1 MRKIWHDEAW
11 EEYKEWQSIDK
22 KILKKINT
30 LIESIDRNGY
40 SGIGKPEAL
49 RGNHAGFYSIRIDKK
64 NRLIFRVADDAIE
77 IAQCGGHYDDK

>member
-11 EEYKEWQSIDK
+11 EEYKEWQSKDK

-40 SGIGKPEAL
+40 SSIGKPEAL
-49 RGNHAGFYSIRIDKK
+49 RGNRAGFYSIRIDKK
-64 NRLIFRVADDAIE
+64 NRLIFRVADDAIG

>member
-11 EEYKEWQSIDK
+11 EEYKEWQSKDK

-40 SGIGKPEAL
+40 SSIGKPEAL

-64 NRLIFRVADDAIE
+64 NTLIFRVADDAIE
-77 IAQCGGHYDDK
+77 IAQWVGHYDDN

>member
-64 NRLIFRVADDAIE
+64 NRLIFRVVDDAIE

>member
-11 EEYKEWQSIDK
+11 EEYKEWQSKDK

-40 SGIGKPEAL
+40 SSIGKPEAL
-49 RGNHAGFYSIRIDKK
+49 RGNYAGFYSIRIDKK

>member
-11 EEYKEWQSIDK
+11 EEYKEWQSKDK

>member
-1 MRKIWHDEAW
+1 VRKIWHDDAW
-11 EEYKEWQSIDK
+11 EEYKEWQSKDK

-30 LIESIDRNGY
+30 LIEGIDRNGY

-49 RGNHAGFYSIRIDKK
+49 RGNLAGFYSIRIDKK
-64 NRLIFRVADDAIE
+64 NRLIFRVVDDAIE

>member
-11 EEYKEWQSIDK
+11 EEYKEWQSKEK

-30 LIESIDRNGY
+30 VIESIDRNGY
-40 SGIGKPEAL
+40 SSIGKTEAL

>member
-11 EEYKEWQSIDK
+11 EEYKEWQSKDK

-30 LIESIDRNGY
+30 LIESIDTNGY

-49 RGNHAGFYSIRIDKK
+49 RGNQAGFYSIRIDKK

>member
-1 MRKIWHDEAW
+1 MISVYQCLH
-11 EEYKEWQSIDK
+11 
-22 KILKKINT
+22 NT

-40 SGIGKPEAL
+40 SSIGKPEAL
-49 RGNHAGFYSIRIDKK
+49 RGNRAGFYSIRIDKK

>member
-1 MRKIWHDEAW
+1 VRKIWHDEAW
-11 EEYKEWQSIDK
+11 EEYKEWQSKDK

>member
-11 EEYKEWQSIDK
+11 EEYKEWQSKDK

-40 SGIGKPEAL
+40 SSIVKPEAL

>member
-11 EEYKEWQSIDK
+11 EEYKEWQSKDK

-40 SGIGKPEAL
+40 SSIGKPEAL
-49 RGNHAGFYSIRIDKK
+49 RGNHAGF
-64 NRLIFRVADDAIE
+64 
-77 IAQCGGHYDDK
+77 

>member
-1 MRKIWHDEAW
+1 VRKIWHDEAW
-11 EEYKEWQSIDK
+11 EEYKEWQSKDK

-40 SGIGKPEAL
+40 SSIGKPEAL
-49 RGNHAGFYSIRIDKK
+49 RGNRAGFYSIRIDKK

>member
-11 EEYKEWQSIDK
+11 EEYKEWQSKDK

-40 SGIGKPEAL
+40 SSIGKPE
-49 RGNHAGFYSIRIDKK
+49 GFYSIRIDKK

>member
-11 EEYKEWQSIDK
+11 EEYKEWQSKDK

-40 SGIGKPEAL
+40 SSIGKPEAL
-49 RGNHAGFYSIRIDKK
+49 RGNQAGFYSIRIDKK

-77 IAQCGGHYDDK
+77 IAQCGGRYDDK

>member
-11 EEYKEWQSIDK
+11 EEYKEWQSKDK

-40 SGIGKPEAL
+40 SSIGKPEAL
-49 RGNHAGFYSIRIDKK
+49 RGNHVGFYSIRIDKK

>member
-11 EEYKEWQSIDK
+11 EEYKEWQSKDK

-40 SGIGKPEAL
+40 SSIGKPEAL
-49 RGNHAGFYSIRIDKK
+49 RGNRAGFYSIRIDKK

>member
-11 EEYKEWQSIDK
+11 EEYKEWQSKDK

-40 SGIGKPEAL
+40 SSVGKPEAL
-49 RGNHAGFYSIRIDKK
+49 RGNRAGFYSIRIDKK